1 MKHSESIKPIS
12 YIKAHAA
19 DVIQQMNKDQKPLII
34 TQNGEAKV
42 ILQDL
47 KKYEQEQDAIK
58 MLKLLA
64 IGQTECE
71 RGDFLPASEAFS
83 ELRSRIKKKN
93 NVA

>member
-12 YIKAHAA
+12 YIKSHAA
-19 DVIQQMNKDQKPLII
+19 DVIEKMNIDQKPLII

-47 KKYEQEQDAIK
+47 KRYESEQDAIK

-64 IGQTECE
+64 IGQGEIDKGE
-71 RGDFLPASEAFS
+71 IVSSSQAFKNIRKS
-83 ELRSRIKKKN
+83 IKKN
-93 NVA
+93 NAA

>member
-12 YIKAHAA
+12 YIKSHAA
-19 DVIQQMNKDQKPLII
+19 DVIEKMNKDQKPMII

-47 KKYEQEQDAIK
+47 RRYEDEQDAIK

-64 IGQTECE
+64 LGQAEID
-71 RGDFLPASEAFS
+71 RGDVVPMKEAFKNI
-83 ELRSRIKKKN
+83 RRRVNKN
-93 NVA
+93 NAA